1 MARVMLLAW
10 LGLAL
15 QAGPSQAECVP
26 DASSVTDGAAVSC
39 TGTNT
44 EAYTVPDTPTPI
56 NEVTVTIEEGAS
68 FNVDGPHA
76 VSVNDLGGIVNLGTI
91 DVGTDA
97 GAGLLTGTGNE
108 SRIENFGDINVSGV
122 GAKGIVLG
130 PSSETENE
138 SRVQNFGDINV
149 SGVGA
154 TGIVLGANT
163 EFGIREG
170 APTTGTINLSAD
182 GAIGISATEFNTAY
196 QWGTLTSTA
205 DQTVGLQSTTTI
217 QGQGSGLVNKGT
229 MSFSGNDSKGIS
241 VGDYSGAVN
250 DAPASMSFVGENN
263 VAMEAGD
270 FAGAFNY
277 GSLVLQGDG
286 STGIRI
292 GDGSG
297 PDNPSQ
303 INNVISPEPNAQ
315 EPRLEVSGENAVGAQ
330 IGQFGIIRNQGELL
344 VTGAG
349 STGIRTGA
357 DSVVSSNGA
366 GAEIRVSGAGS
377 IGLDLAGRNEEVGP
391 LGIPESFA
399 NEQGARLISEDP
411 TAGPLIRIGAGT
423 QTNQINNTGYKF
435 DEVDGSEIPSLISA
449 YVDESNP
456 TVSPGVAIQGS
467 SSEDRISN
475 GADIQGL
482 VLLGEGD
489 DTYQSYLTGQIRD
502 LGTGTLDGGAGSDT
516 LELSVESGRPDTE
529 IGTFDL
535 GLVRDFETIRVSEG
549 RWLVSGQPTTSSQT
563 DMTVASGATLR
574 VEAPLSIPGDYSHEA
589 PPLPDDPKARVEML
603 LTSETEGGGVA
614 LLQVDGSADLSN
626 GELEI
631 ELGPGVLQGGEF
643 ILIESGEDLT
653 TQFDSVT
660 EPEIGIMQQSS
671 LTYTARGLEF
681 TLRLAPMSAN
691 QSITANYVENVPT
704 SGLSPQLEGLV
715 NTINNDLTYSE
726 YLSALDQIMPE
737 AYDAQAAATLELANQ
752 YTDLL
757 LSRPNYCVAKPGEDT
772 VHPTTQLACQ
782 KRTFEPWMNL
792 YGQRSKRT
800 GTDGHISYHDEGGG
814 LIVGFDHR
822 VNHKLLLT
830 ASAGTAYDIIHVDN
844 VGKGR
849 LGTVDIGLAA
859 SWADGPLRLQGAA
872 TYGYGWNTRYREIQ
886 IADFVSRA
894 RGEYSM
900 NRIGLRGR
908 VEYGFRLGVVQLAPL
923 ASVDYTALIR
933 PDITET
939 EGGAA
944 NLYVDGTTDS
954 ITTVRVGFELG
965 SALHKDGYWT
975 ELLENA
981 DGVWRPQLS
990 VAWRQVVTGAH
1001 RDITSRF
1008 LGAPGQTFTIQAD
1021 AADRGFEIGAGL
1033 DWSPALINRFT
1044 FGIHYDAFVW
1054 ENVFNQAIMG
1064 QVRFSF

>member
-44 EAYTVPDTPTPI
+44 DAYTVPDTPTPI

-76 VSVNDLGGIVNLGTI
+76 VSVNDLGGVINLGTVTI
-91 DVGTDA
+91 STD
-97 GAGLLTGTGNE
+97 GNWGIVTRND
-108 SRIENFGDINVSGV
+108 SVVENSGDINVSGV

-130 PSSETENE
+130 AGS
-138 SRVQNFGDINV
+138 
-149 SGVGA
+149 
-154 TGIVLGANT
+154 
-163 EFGIREG
+163 EFGVETG
-170 APTTGTINLSAD
+170 EATTGRINLNAD
-182 GAIGISATEFNTAY
+182 GAIGVSGEEGNVVY
-196 QWGTLTSTA
+196 QWGSLTSTA
-205 DQTVGLQSTTTI
+205 NQTVGLQFTNTTQF
-217 QGQGSGLVNKGT
+217 QGTTASNRGT
-229 MSFSGNDSKGIS
+229 MTFSGNDSKGIS
-241 VGDYSGAVN
+241 VGDYSAAGN
-250 DAPASMSFVGENN
+250 STSGSLSFAGENN
-263 VAMEAGD
+263 VGMEVGD
-270 FAGAFNY
+270 FSFAINN
-277 GSLVLQGDG
+277 GSIVMQGGG
-286 STGIRI
+286 STGIRA
-292 GDGSG
+292 GDGAG
-297 PDNPSQ
+297 PDSL
-303 INNVISPEPNAQ
+303 EPILNQ
-315 EPRLEVSGENAVGAQ
+315 SGGLIDVSGENAVG
-330 IGQFGIIRNQGELL
+330 IEGGEFRIVRNQDKIL
-344 VTGAG
+344 VSGAG
-349 STGIRTGA
+349 SAGIRLGA
-357 DSVVSSNGA
+357 NGA
-366 GAEIRVSGAGS
+366 VSNNSVAAEIRVSGAGS
-377 IGLDLAGRNEEVGP
+377 IGLDLAGHSEQVSDP
-391 LGIPESFA
+391 VFA
-399 NEQGARLISEDP
+399 NSLGARVISEDSE
-411 TAGPLIRIGAGT
+411 AGPLIRVQAGT
-423 QTNQINNTGYKF
+423 NPNLVQNLGSWF
-435 DEVDGSEIPSLISA
+435 DLDTDTEIPSLISA
-449 YVDESNP
+449 YVDEDNP
-456 TVSPGVAIQGS
+456 SLDPGVAIEGS
-467 SSEDRISN
+467 AGEERVSN

-482 VLLGEGD
+482 ILLGDGD
-489 DTYQSYLTGQIRD
+489 DTYQSFLTGQLRD
-502 LGTGTLDGGAGSDT
+502 LGNGTLDGGAGSDT
-516 LELSVESGRPDTE
+516 LELTVEPGRPATE

-757 LSRPNYCVAKPGEDT
+757 LSRPNYCVAKPGEDSI
-772 VHPTTQLACQ
+772 HLTTQLACQ
-782 KRTFEPWMNL
+782 KRSFEPWMNL

-822 VNHKLLLT
+822 VNPNLLLT

-1054 ENVFNQAIMG
+1054 KDVLNQAIMG